1 MRLSNRNNTPL
12 YSFIYSLVGIVF
24 ILGVIAYILEI
35 SKFDIFGKKAW
46 ILLAIPS
53 LLFLLLYL
61 LGRPVFEYD
70 SDGEALNFRNSHI
83 LYLLSKKNL
92 KDEFPKYKLIKYN
105 VVNGLIFKRL
115 YVYITSKKNHIIILK
130 YDVSYLNTRQVKDL
144 KFSLNKVVKTN
155 KEIRHEHED
164 NTVTD

>member
-12 YSFIYSLVGIVF
+12 YSFIYSLVGIIF

-83 LYLLSKKNL
+83 LYLLSKK
-92 KDEFPKYKLIKYN
+92 ESQ
-105 VVNGLIFKRL
+105 R
-115 YVYITSKKNHIIILK
+115 
-130 YDVSYLNTRQVKDL
+130 
-144 KFSLNKVVKTN
+144 
-155 KEIRHEHED
+155 
-164 NTVTD
+164 